1 MARLTDL
8 VDWISASG
16 RARAG
21 KPEHKQTANERGA
34 SRHVRPS
41 VRLYLLSRCAWW
53 TGGGLQPLALLAL
66 HRSLRFSY
74 SMATFR
80 SDARLRGSIVSKILP
95 VSHLGRAVI
104 GSSR

>member
-21 KPEHKQTANERGA
+21 QPEQTNCKRTRSEPPRP
-34 SRHVRPS
+34 SVRPS
-41 VRLYLLSRCAWW
+41 VLTFSAAH
-53 TGGGLQPLALLAL
+53 GGGLQPLALLAL